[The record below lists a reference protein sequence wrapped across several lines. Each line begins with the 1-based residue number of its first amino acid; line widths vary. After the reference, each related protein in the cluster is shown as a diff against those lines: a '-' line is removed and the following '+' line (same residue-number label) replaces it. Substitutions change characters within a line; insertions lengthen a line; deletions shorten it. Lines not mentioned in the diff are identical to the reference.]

1 MKNFTYYR
9 PDSAKGAVALLDN
22 KWGGAELIGGGTDLL
37 ELTKEHVL
45 EPDKVI
51 SVNGIEG
58 FDKIAIAER
67 NPPIIHIGAG
77 TTLATIAADATIKQ
91 YCAALA
97 TAAGEAATPQIRNM
111 ATLGG
116 NLCQR
121 NRCWYFRDEGV
132 KCALKGG
139 TKCYAVDGENQ
150 YHAIFARG
158 KNCVCVS
165 PSTLAPA
172 LMVLNAEAEILGP
185 KGTRTVSLDEFF
197 QAPESESDRE
207 HVVKPTEMV
216 TSIKIDTKQG
226 LRSGSYEV
234 RHKQSYDWP
243 LTQACVSFMLAG
255 GKAKNVKVALGHV
268 APVPILSKDA
278 ALALEGNEINEE
290 SAQAAG
296 EAACKGAKPL
306 SQNAYKVKLLAVA
319 VKRAILLAAGKKPY
333 WEV

>member
-9 PDSAKGAVALLDN
+9 PDTAKGVVALLDT
-22 KWGGAELIGGGTDLL
+22 KWGEAELMGGGTDLL
-37 ELTKEHVL
+37 DLTKEHVV
-45 EPDKVI
+45 EPDRVI
-51 SVNGIEG
+51 SVNGIES
-58 FDKIAIAER
+58 FDKIVLAKR
-67 NPPIIHIGAG
+67 NPPIITIGGG
-77 TTLATIAADATIKQ
+77 TTLATIAEDATVRQ

-97 TAAGEAATPQIRNM
+97 TAAGEAGTPQIRNV

-121 NRCWYFRDEGV
+121 NRCWYFRDEAV
-132 KCALKGG
+132 KCTLKGG

-150 YHAIFARG
+150 YHAIFTRG

-165 PSTLAPA
+165 PSTIAPA

-197 QAPESESDRE
+197 QAPESEAVRE
-207 HVVKPTEMV
+207 HVVKPNEMV
-216 TSIKIDTKQG
+216 TAVRIDTKSG
-226 LRSGSYEV
+226 LRSASYEV

-243 LTQACVSFMLAG
+243 LTQACVSFTLAG
-255 GKAKNVKVALGHV
+255 GKAKGVKVALGHV
-268 APVPILSKDA
+268 APVPMLSTEA
-278 ALALEGNEINEE
+278 AQALEGNEVNEE
-290 SAQAAG
+290 SAEAAG
-296 EAACKGAKPL
+296 EAAARGAKPL

-319 VKRAILLAAGKKPY
+319 VKRAILTAAGKKRY